1 MTSALATLGPLLGRL
16 LLSAIFAYSGYHKFT
31 QIGRAASSIAGH
43 GLPFA
48 TAAAYLS
55 GAFELAVALLLV
67 LGMRARSGA
76 LAAFAYVAFVSFI
89 FHFHPALRG
98 DGAQMLQ
105 LLKNAGIMGGL
116 LLLASHGP
124 GPASVDQR

>member
-1 MTSALATLGPLLGRL
+1 MTSAFATLAPLLSRL
-16 LLSAIFAYSGYHKFT
+16 LLSAIFAYSGYHKFSQT
-31 QIGRAASSIAGH
+31 GRAASSIAGH

-48 TAAAYLS
+48 TAAAYAS
-55 GAFELAVALLLV
+55 GAFELLVALLLV
-67 LGMRARSGA
+67 LGLRARTGA
-76 LAAFAYVAFVSFI
+76 LAACVYVAVVSYI

-98 DGAQMLQ
+98 DASQMLH

-116 LLLASHGP
+116 LLLACHGP